1 MEFITLSLG
10 LGLINRL
17 KYIIIQWKNGLKLW
31 TFLQNS
37 IENEVNIFYTIHERT
52 KFSGFCSNCQKD
64 LCIHCLK
71 EHSGIHHCLV
81 KYLELIPSKE
91 KINAYKN
98 QIKNEIEYIDLVKN
112 ILLGNEKEDKINYF
126 INRIKKYNEVLLF
139 CKNRIKNVN
148 EIKLI
153 TWIC

>member
-1 MEFITLSLG
+1 MYDFSIYVKYKFIMNELDYEELENI
-10 LGLINRL
+10 INS
-17 KYIIIQWKNGLKLW
+17 N
-31 TFLQNS
+31 
-37 IENEVNIFYTIHERT
+37 NEVDNAFLFSCLMYSNIYF
-52 KFSGFCSNCQKD
+52 
-64 LCIHCLK
+64 
-71 EHSGIHHCLV
+71 
-81 KYLELIPSKE
+81 
-91 KINAYKN
+91 
-98 QIKNEIEYIDLVKN
+98 DLVKN